1 MDKNGADEGFW
12 NLISPMLPNKA
23 RKDTKQGE
31 NEDFFCESGQPR
43 PFPYVHTV
51 CIIFKTPCLKYF
63 EHGVLN
69 IM

>member
-1 MDKNGADEGFW
+1 MKGFG

-31 NEDFFCESGQPR
+31 NEDLFCESGYLSL
-43 PFPYVHTV
+43 FPHVSTV
-51 CIIFKTPCLKYF
+51 RIIFKTPPTKYF
-63 EHGVLN
+63 VRGVLN